1 MISMYP
7 KSYFQESEH
16 KIESGR
22 CFVIMPFASQ
32 FDPVFASIERA
43 LEGPEVNFTCIRTD
57 ELHGGGHI
65 IEDILENI
73 AKAEIILA
81 DVTGRNANVFYELG
95 IAHMVKDIEKVLILT
110 QNIDEVPFD
119 LQQFR
124 FITYEKTVEG
134 LSTLE
139 TALDSTI
146 KEISARSFR
155 FRVSSEESFKF
166 QYKLMGADRA
176 FYDFEIVEIW
186 PEETV
191 AKLIIR
197 QNKHVLGRATETLS
211 DDSYGLMKGEQIE
224 LAAQPWVLILEES
237 TQQGAQ
243 FRVVQS

>member
-1 MISMYP
+1 MYP
-7 KSYFQESEH
+7 KNYFQETGH

-95 IAHMVKDIEKVLILT
+95 IAHTVKDIEKVLILT

-119 LQQFR
+119 LKQFR
-124 FITYEKTVEG
+124 CITYEKTVDG

-139 TALDSTI
+139 AALDSTI
-146 KEISARSFR
+146 KEISTRSFR
-155 FRVSSEESFKF
+155 FRVRSEESYKF
-166 QYKLMGADRA
+166 QHRLMGVDRA

-191 AKLIIR
+191 AKLHIR
-197 QNKHVLGRATETLS
+197 LNRHVLGRATETVV
-211 DDSYGLMKGEQIE
+211 DNTFGLMKGEQIE
-224 LAAQPWVLILEES
+224 LAARPWVLILEES
-237 TQQGAQ
+237 TQQEAQ
-243 FRVVQS
+243 FRVIQEG

>member
-1 MISMYP
+1 MYP
-7 KSYFQESEH
+7 KKYFQETEH
-16 KIESGR
+16 QVESGR

-32 FDPVFASIERA
+32 FDSVFTSIERA

-95 IAHMVKDIEKVLILT
+95 IVHTVKDIEKVLILT

-119 LQQFR
+119 LRQFR
-124 FITYEKTVEG
+124 CITYEQTEEG
-134 LSTLE
+134 LSSLE
-139 TALDSTI
+139 TALGLTV

-155 FRVSSEESFKF
+155 FRVGPEETFKF
-166 QYKLMGADRA
+166 QHRLMGSDRA
-176 FYDFEIVEIW
+176 FYDFEIIEIW

-191 AKLIIR
+191 VKLQIR
-197 QNKHVLGRATETLS
+197 QYRHVLGKAPEKVVDRG
-211 DDSYGLMKGEQIE
+211 YGLTRGERIG

-243 FRVVQS
+243 FRVAQL